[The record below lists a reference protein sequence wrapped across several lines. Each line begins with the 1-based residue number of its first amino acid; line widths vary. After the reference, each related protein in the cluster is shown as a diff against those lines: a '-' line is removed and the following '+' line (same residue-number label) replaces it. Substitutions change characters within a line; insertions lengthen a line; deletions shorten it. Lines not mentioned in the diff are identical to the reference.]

1 MKELIIDLHTAIQG
15 EGKLAGVPH
24 ILVRTTG
31 CNLRCIFG
39 NSTCDTPYSSFTP
52 EKSKYSFQDLVDMVV
67 ANPQIRHILISGGE
81 TCLYPDFIKRVLD
94 SFGHRTV
101 TVETNGTIFPLFET
115 AEMVDL
121 VSISPK
127 LRSSIPTEEKCVKAK
142 QTYSE
147 KMELSHRTLIQNL
160 QPIANWIA
168 SARDYQLKYVINNE
182 EDIQEVLNQIS
193 TLSLMMEGLPARTIY
208 LMPAG
213 VTNEQLQEKR
223 AWLMERC
230 IELGFNYTDRL
241 QILAYGNKRGV

>member
-1 MKELIIDLHTAIQG
+1 MKESIIDLHTAIQG

-24 ILVRTTG
+24 ILVRTSG

-39 NSTCDTPYSSFTP
+39 NSACDTPYSSFTP

-67 ANPQIRHILISGGE
+67 ANPQIRHIIISGGE
-81 TCLYPDFIKRVLD
+81 PCLYPDFIKRVLD
-94 SFGHRTV
+94 SFGHHVV
-101 TVETNGTIFPLFET
+101 TVETNGTIFPPSET
-115 AEMVDL
+115 AEVIDL

-127 LRSSIPTEEKCVKAK
+127 LYSSIPTEEKCVRVN

-147 KMELSHRTLIQNL
+147 GRELSHRTLIQNL
-160 QPIANWIA
+160 QPIADWIT
-168 SARDYQLKYVINNE
+168 SALEYQLKYVINSE
-182 EDIQEVLNQIS
+182 EDIQEVLDQTSALSKMTRYFS
-193 TLSLMMEGLPARTIY
+193 TKAIY

-230 IELGFNYTDRL
+230 IDLGFNYTDRL